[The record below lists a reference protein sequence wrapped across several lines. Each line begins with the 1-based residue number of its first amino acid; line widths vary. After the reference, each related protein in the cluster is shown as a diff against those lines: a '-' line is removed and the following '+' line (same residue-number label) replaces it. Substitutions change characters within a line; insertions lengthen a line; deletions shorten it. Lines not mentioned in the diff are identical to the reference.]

1 MRKKAIIVAVFL
13 VLVGFLAVNGTL
25 AQELEN
31 IFKTIANIAN
41 IANGTPENNE
51 TQLKVVLVNQDRNG
65 NAVSDTTLY
74 PVHCADDYAWAT
86 VPTNVNSGTYDL
98 WDSTQVSGALDK
110 FVRVQ
115 NVSTGEGA
123 KDACFCLAFAVDAQI
138 FSKLKLNFNR
148 SSGDYLWENAWSD
161 ITIEGRPYKMMI
173 ATYMHALAPNAISS
187 PALLQL
193 ALQKDVSNADLAGLG
208 QDFLRTMVMAVDADT
223 LTPEGGSRPSA
234 IETLNTT
241 LPIDEGTFNP
251 F

>member
-1 MRKKAIIVAVFL
+1 MRKKAIIVAVCL

-31 IFKTIANIAN
+31 IFKTIAN

-74 PVHCADDYAWAT
+74 PVHCADDYDWAT

-98 WDSTQVSGALDK
+98 WDSTKVTGALDK

-148 SSGDYLWENAWSD
+148 SSDYLWEDDWRD

-173 ATYMHALAPNAISS
+173 ATYTDALAPNAISS

-193 ALQKDVSNADLAGLG
+193 ALQKDVRNADLAGLG

-223 LTPEGGSRPSA
+223 LTPEGAPRPDVL
-234 IETLNTT
+234 ETLDTT
-241 LPIDEGTFNP
+241 LPINEITFNP

>member
-1 MRKKAIIVAVFL
+1 MRKKAIIVAVCL

-25 AQELEN
+25 AQELGN
-31 IFKTIANIAN
+31 IFKTIAN

-65 NAVSDTTLY
+65 IAVSDTTLY
-74 PVHCADDYAWAT
+74 PVYCADDYDWAT

-98 WDSTQVSGALDK
+98 WDSTQVSGVLDK

-123 KDACFCLAFAVDAQI
+123 KDACFRLAFAVDAQI

-148 SSGDYLWENAWSD
+148 SSGDYLWENDWRG
-161 ITIEGRPYKMMI
+161 ITIDGRAYQMII
-173 ATYMHALAPNAISS
+173 ATYQQVLEPGEVSP
-187 PALLQL
+187 PALLQV
-193 ALQKDVSNADLAGLG
+193 ALSRNVSSADLANLD
-208 QDFLRTMVMAVDADT
+208 QNFLRTMVMAVDADT
-223 LTPEGGSRPSA
+223 LTSEVGSRPSA